1 MQVENNEPME
11 LNMVEHMLLL
21 TAGRLRA
28 SSGFA
33 SEPEDKGE
41 G

>member
-11 LNMVEHMLLL
+11 LNMVEHMLL